1 MDLGPSAYYV
11 AFSMELLLILSAML
25 SAVTGAFTGVCG
37 PEAQVH
43 RAESAVGAQL
53 AASAVQQEAREAR
66 TPRPASLPLP
76 TEVEPLPDFA
86 IVAAAPLAT
95 DRLIE

>member
-25 SAVTGAFTGVCG
+25 SAVTGAFTGVRG

-43 RAESAVGAQL
+43 RTEAAVGAQL
-53 AASAVQQEAREAR
+53 AASAVQQEAREASP
-66 TPRPASLPLP
+66 PRPAASLPP
-76 TEVEPLPDFA
+76 TEVRPLPAFA
-86 IVAAAPLAT
+86 IVAAAPLST